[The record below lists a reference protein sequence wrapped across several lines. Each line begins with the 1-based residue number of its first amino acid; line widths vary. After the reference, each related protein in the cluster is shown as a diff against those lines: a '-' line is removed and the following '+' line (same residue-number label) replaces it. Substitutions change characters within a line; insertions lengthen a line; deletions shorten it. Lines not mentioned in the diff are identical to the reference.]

1 MTNATRLCIVRGS
14 TAMSQQ
20 DSLRN
25 RSQQL
30 NELLRLLLAVVIVAG
45 FSSVMSERVRA
56 QTPAKQE
63 TTTTA
68 PTPSPQ
74 PAELTP
80 EEAII
85 QLEKK
90 VAQLTS
96 EVARLRAEL
105 AKLEKYKQIDYTRD
119 LMIKEEDRIRSLQSD
134 LNDIAAKET
143 TLNKRLD
150 EIERE
155 QRPDRIERSMAGVG
169 STRPEQDRDAI
180 MAKLSTEKRQ
190 IQNQL
195 ESLRSTRGR
204 IQPMIANAESSIAR
218 LKQRLA
224 ELSH

>member
-1 MTNATRLCIVRGS
+1 
-14 TAMSQQ
+14 MSQQ
-20 DSLRN
+20 NSPSN
-25 RSQQL
+25 CSQRSNKL
-30 NELLRLLLAVVIVAG
+30 VRLLLVMVIVAG
-45 FSSVMSERVRA
+45 FIWATSAKVRA
-56 QTPAKQE
+56 QTPAKKE
-63 TTTTA
+63 TMTAAA

-80 EEAII
+80 EEKII
-85 QLEKK
+85 QLEKR

-180 MAKLSTEKRQ
+180 MAKLNTEKRQ

-204 IQPMIANAESSIAR
+204 TQPMIANAESSIAR
-218 LKQRLA
+218 LKQRLV

>member
-1 MTNATRLCIVRGS
+1 
-14 TAMSQQ
+14 MSQQ

-25 RSQQL
+25 YSQQL
-30 NELLRLLLAVVIVAG
+30 NELLRLLLAVVTVAG
-45 FSSVMSERVRA
+45 FSAAMSERVHA
-56 QTPAKQE
+56 QAPAKKE
-63 TTTTA
+63 TTIPS

-80 EEAII
+80 EETII

-134 LNDIAAKET
+134 LNDTAAKESA
-143 TLNKRLD
+143 LNKRLD

-155 QRPDRIERSMAGVG
+155 QRPDRIERGMAGVG
-169 STRPEQDRDAI
+169 STHPEQEREAV
-180 MAKLSTEKRQ
+180 MTKLSNEKRQ
-190 IQNQL
+190 IQSQL
-195 ESLRSTRGR
+195 ETLRSTRAR
-204 IQPMIANAESSIAR
+204 IPTLIANAEASIVR

-224 ELSH
+224 ELSR

>member
-1 MTNATRLCIVRGS
+1 MF
-14 TAMSQQ
+14 QQ
-20 DSLRN
+20 DSPRN
-25 RSQQL
+25 CSQRL
-30 NELLRLLLAVVIVAG
+30 NSLFRLSFIIVVVAG
-45 FSSVMSERVRA
+45 FSWTMPATVRTQEPPKKEA
-56 QTPAKQE
+56 TTP
-63 TTTTA
+63 A

-80 EEAII
+80 EQKIA
-85 QLEKK
+85 QLEKQI
-90 VAQLTS
+90 AQLTS

-204 IQPMIANAESSIAR
+204 TQPMIANAESSIAR
-218 LKQRLA
+218 LKQRLV